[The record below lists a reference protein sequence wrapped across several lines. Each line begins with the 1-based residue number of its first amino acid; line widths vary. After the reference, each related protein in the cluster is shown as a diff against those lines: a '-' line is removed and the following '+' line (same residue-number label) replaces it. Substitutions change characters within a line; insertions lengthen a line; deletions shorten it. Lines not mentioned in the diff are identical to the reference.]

1 MRFGLCCGLG
11 SSRIDRACGGPYT
24 QRVSCGGAAATQ
36 RIALRRPLRVCQRSA
51 RLVACKQG
59 LLGLLTHCF
68 SPRQRVWRLQPWLGL
83 AQQGRLRTD
92 LAAGRGVRRLPRQQ
106 GAILQCRHCQPLG
119 VHCHRPS
126 SGHVSTSLGRLP
138 SPVSSA
144 SSRSPAIVGIARE
157 LADGAKTKL
166 EISDQ
171 GLRQSEW
178 RKSPGC

>member
-1 MRFGLCCGLG
+1 MRRSRSDAENSTPAPTVRMPKVSSFGCVQA
-11 SSRIDRACGGPYT
+11 RPPRAPD
-24 QRVSCGGAAATQ
+24 S
-36 RIALRRPLRVCQRSA
+36 
-51 RLVACKQG
+51 LVASHLGPTRAGASKPAGEPG
-59 LLGLLTHCF
+59 LEPPN
-68 SPRQRVWRLQPWLGL
+68 PRQRVWRLQPCLGL
-83 AQQGRLRTD
+83 AQQGLRTD
-92 LAAGRGVRRLPRQQ
+92 LTVGRAVRRPPRQQ

-166 EISDQ
+166 EIFDQ
-171 GLRQSEW
+171 G
-178 RKSPGC
+178 

>member
-1 MRFGLCCGLG
+1 MGPTHPEGVVRRSRSDAENSTSAPTARMQKVSSFGCVQA
-11 SSRIDRACGGPYT
+11 RPPRAPD
-24 QRVSCGGAAATQ
+24 S
-36 RIALRRPLRVCQRSA
+36 L
-51 RLVACKQG
+51 
-59 LLGLLTHCF
+59 LLT
-68 SPRQRVWRLQPWLGL
+68 SAQPGLEPPNPLARVWRLQPWLGL

-157 LADGAKTKL
+157 LADGAL
-166 EISDQ
+166 EN
-171 GLRQSEW
+171 
-178 RKSPGC
+178 KV

>member
-1 MRFGLCCGLG
+1 MRRRRSDAENNTSAPTVRMPQVGSFGCVQA
-11 SSRIDRACGGPYT
+11 RPPRAPD
-24 QRVSCGGAAATQ
+24 S
-36 RIALRRPLRVCQRSA
+36 L
-51 RLVACKQG
+51 
-59 LLGLLTHCF
+59 LLT
-68 SPRQRVWRLQPWLGL
+68 SAQPGLEPPNPLARVWRLQPWLGL

-126 SGHVSTSLGRLP
+126 SGHASTSLVRLP

-171 GLRQSEW
+171 GSRKSEW
-178 RKSPGC
+178 RNPPGC

>member
-1 MRFGLCCGLG
+1 MRRRRSDAENNTSALTARMPKVG
-11 SSRIDRACGGPYT
+11 SFKWFRA
-24 QRVSCGGAAATQ
+24 
-36 RIALRRPLRVCQRSA
+36 RPPRAPDSL
-51 RLVACKQG
+51 
-59 LLGLLTHCF
+59 LLT
-68 SPRQRVWRLQPWLGL
+68 SAQPGLEPPNPLAQPGLEPPNPRQRVWRLQPWLGL

-157 LADGAKTKL
+157 LADGAQTKV
-166 EISDQ
+166 EISDPENLS
-171 GLRQSEW
+171 GEMR
-178 RKSPGC
+178 RDVN

>member
-1 MRFGLCCGLG
+1 MRRRRSDAENNTSAPTARMPQVGSFGCVQA
-11 SSRIDRACGGPYT
+11 RPHRAPD
-24 QRVSCGGAAATQ
+24 S
-36 RIALRRPLRVCQRSA
+36 L
-51 RLVACKQG
+51 
-59 LLGLLTHCF
+59 LLT
-68 SPRQRVWRLQPWLGL
+68 SAQAGLEPPNPRQRVWRLRPWLGL

-92 LAAGRGVRRLPRQQ
+92 LAAGRGVRRPPCQQ

-157 LADGAKTKL
+157 LADGAKTNL

-171 GLRQSEW
+171 GSGKSEW
-178 RKSPGC
+178 RNPPGC

>member
-1 MRFGLCCGLG
+1 MGPTHPEGVVRRSRSDAENSTSAPTARMPKVSSFGCVQA
-11 SSRIDRACGGPYT
+11 RPPRAPD
-24 QRVSCGGAAATQ
+24 S
-36 RIALRRPLRVCQRSA
+36 L
-51 RLVACKQG
+51 
-59 LLGLLTHCF
+59 LLT
-68 SPRQRVWRLQPWLGL
+68 SAQPGLEPPNPLARVWRLQPWLGL
-83 AQQGRLRTD
+83 AQQGRLRAD

-166 EISDQ
+166 EISDPENLS
-171 GLRQSEW
+171 GEIR
-178 RKSPGC
+178 RDVN

>member
-1 MRFGLCCGLG
+1 MQLPARLLACGLF
-11 SSRIDRACGGPYT
+11 SSRIDRACWGPHT

-36 RIALRRPLRVCQRSA
+36 RIAPRLQLRVCKRSA

-68 SPRQRVWRLQPWLGL
+68 SPRPNQGWSL

-171 GLRQSEW
+171 GSRKPEW
-178 RKSPGC
+178 RNRPGC